1 MKPAEA
7 GDITGRAGCNVIA
20 PAPLDGAVR
29 VAIVASRYH
38 AGVVQKLVD
47 GAFDELLEAGLT
59 PDRITL
65 CVVPGAYELPMAA
78 KRFATQS
85 RYAAVICLGCVI
97 RGETP
102 HFTYVCSK
110 AARGCTL
117 VALETGVPV
126 AFGVITADTMD
137 QALARAGGPAGNKG
151 AESAAAA
158 IELAGMLRGIRTA

>member
-1 MKPAEA
+1 MKAAET
-7 GDITGRAGCNVIA
+7 GDIAGRDGCHVIEHA
-20 PAPLDGAVR
+20 DLDGAIR

-38 AGVVQKLVD
+38 ANIVQKLVD
-47 GAFDELLEAGLT
+47 GAFDELLAAGLT
-59 PDRITL
+59 VDRITL

-78 KRFATQS
+78 KKFATQH

-102 HFTYVCSK
+102 HFEYVCAE

-126 AFGVITADTMD
+126 AFGVITAETMD
-137 QALARAGGPAGNKG
+137 QANARAGGAAGNKG

-158 IELAGMLRGIRTA
+158 LELAGMLKGIRTL